1 MHSHSRGIGCQRLR
15 PFSTSIVGQSLS
27 SAPYFNYAETSM
39 INALSEIITP
49 LPIAISVFAIAAAV
63 IAYFGIKMTHVARSI
78 ASRTGMGEAVMGAV
92 FIGAST
98 SLSGITASITA
109 AYAGHAPMAVSNSL
123 GGIAAQT
130 LFLAFADIAYRR
142 ANLEH
147 AAATVEN
154 LMMTAF
160 LLTLLSIH
168 LVAFAIPDIAIFTIH
183 PASILMIGAY
193 LFGVYL
199 LNRTHKMP
207 MWYPRR
213 TRETRFEKES
223 KGRTKKSELPGL
235 WGKFALHSLVVAL
248 AGWLLAQTGIQI
260 ANTTGL
266 NEGIVGGVFT
276 AVSTSLPELVIAI
289 TAVRMGALTL
299 ALGDI
304 VGGNAFDT
312 LFIAMSDIAF
322 REGPIYAS
330 VTGVEA
336 FWLAITVLMS
346 SVLMMGL
353 LHRERYGFAN
363 IGLESL
369 LLLIIYFSGLAMI
382 SLNIAM

>member
-1 MHSHSRGIGCQRLR
+1 MNDPDYLIS
-15 PFSTSIVGQSLS
+15 SIP
-27 SAPYFNYAETSM
+27 AA
-39 INALSEIITP
+39 
-49 LPIAISVFAIAAAV
+49 SVTFVAAAAV
-63 IAYFGIKMTHVARSI
+63 IGYFGIRMTHVARSI
-78 ASRTGMGEAVMGAV
+78 AVQSGMGEAVMGAV

-109 AYAGHAPMAVSNSL
+109 AHAGHAELAVSNSL

-130 LFLAFADIAYRR
+130 TFLAFADIAYRR

-147 AAATVEN
+147 AAATAEN

-168 LVAFAIPDIAIFTIH
+168 LVALTIPDIAILAVH
-183 PASILMIGAY
+183 PASLILIGCY
-193 LFGVYL
+193 LFGIYL
-199 LNRTHKMP
+199 LGRTHETP

-213 TRETRFEKES
+213 TRETRSEK
-223 KGRTKKSELPGL
+223 KQKRHFKHKELPAL
-235 WGKFALHSLVVAL
+235 WLRFGVYSLFVAI
-248 AGWLLAQTGIQI
+248 AGWLLAKAGILI
-260 ANTTGL
+260 ADTTGL
-266 NEGIVGGVFT
+266 GEGMVGGVFT

-312 LFIAMSDIAF
+312 LFIAFSDMAF

-330 VTGVEA
+330 LTNVEM
-336 FWLAITVLMS
+336 FWLAITILMTAI
-346 SVLMMGL
+346 LMMGL
-353 LHRERYGFAN
+353 LHRQRYGFAN

-369 LLLIIYFSGLAMI
+369 MLIIIYFSGL
-382 SLNIAM
+382 IAIGFYL